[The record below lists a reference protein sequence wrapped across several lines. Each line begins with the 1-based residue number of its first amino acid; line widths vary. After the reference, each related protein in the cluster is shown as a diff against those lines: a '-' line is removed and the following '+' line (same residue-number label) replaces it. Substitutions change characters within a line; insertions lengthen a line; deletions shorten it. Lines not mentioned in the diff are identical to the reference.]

1 MMTPKDHMSQDLSY
15 FSGPST
21 SGAANQ
27 RSVWVDPAPG
37 TLIYPSFS
45 ADHAPYPNPSAH
57 RDDTVAGGG
66 RGNSHNPMLRLRG
79 GEQKSLL
86 QEEPRG

>member
-27 RSVWVDPAPG
+27 RSTWVGLALR
-37 TLIYPSFS
+37 TLDSTPVPRWLVLPIQPFSPS
-45 ADHAPYPNPSAH
+45 
-57 RDDTVAGGG
+57 
-66 RGNSHNPMLRLRG
+66 
-79 GEQKSLL
+79 
-86 QEEPRG
+86 

>member
-27 RSVWVDPAPG
+27 RSTNMSGPG
-37 TLIYPSFS
+37 PRNTVT
-45 ADHAPYPNPSAH
+45 YPNFSVNVPIP
-57 RDDTVAGGG
+57 TLGTIMMG
-66 RGNSHNPMLRLRG
+66 R
-79 GEQKSLL
+79 
-86 QEEPRG
+86 